1 MLRTPLDSRTPMEL
15 NLYSKDVNDLIG
27 EQTVYTG
34 DPGHQRNMTIY
45 GTVSSINENGS
56 VMLQSYAWGGAS
68 GSLVFDD
75 RARIIG
81 ILKAIDVNRS
91 GVSPYPQI
99 NENIVW
105 LSPPSSLEL
114 RYTGQYSSTI
124 RLGYGRGFD
133 ERCGAMIKRICQ
145 ALLIVMAGTS
155 CSPDYGIVGE
165 IGTETV
171 YIEVPVEVENNDK
184 IWVDHFFQP
193 TSANGV
199 DILWVIDM
207 SGSMNDNEDKLLA
220 GIEAMM
226 KSLPATGWRLNMISN
241 SPNVVIQDQQFPLVP
256 GDTFQDAKDMYDN
269 VVQGHFEMGFD
280 PLKNI
285 CSAIHTLQ
293 LGCAMTQRS
302 W

>member
-1 MLRTPLDSRTPMEL
+1 MSLKRAIFLTFMGLLPIGCATDGVKLEQSDCSAVGHEPIVTVQTTGYRIRRVAELTRNASVQVHNTQRGVRGSGTYFEYNGHHIVVTAAHVVADGGDIMLITTPAEESVAALLLYYDNVVPNDTAVLVLRTPLDSRTPMEL

-105 LSPPSSLEL
+105 LSPPSSLNL
-114 RYTGQYSSTI
+114 
-124 RLGYGRGFD
+124 
-133 ERCGAMIKRICQ
+133 
-145 ALLIVMAGTS
+145 
-155 CSPDYGIVGE
+155 
-165 IGTETV
+165 
-171 YIEVPVEVENNDK
+171 
-184 IWVDHFFQP
+184 
-193 TSANGV
+193 
-199 DILWVIDM
+199 DILDSILVQY
-207 SGSMNDNEDKLLA
+207 GLA
-220 GIEAMM
+220 MEEALMRG
-226 KSLPATGWRLNMISN
+226 AE
-241 SPNVVIQDQQFPLVP
+241 Q
-256 GDTFQDAKDMYDN
+256 
-269 VVQGHFEMGFD
+269 
-280 PLKNI
+280 
-285 CSAIHTLQ
+285 
-293 LGCAMTQRS
+293 
-302 W
+302 